1 MPSTPT
7 ESVIQILGTKTKAAT
22 KARVKIEGGILNF
35 RYCSPLV
42 EVVLIVGGTGVFAIA
57 SNLQLNDAAT
67 HHLESVKD
75 R

>member
-1 MPSTPT
+1 MPSTQT
-7 ESVIQILGTKTKAAT
+7 ESVIQILGTTTKAAT

-42 EVVLIVGGTGVFAIA
+42 EVVLFVGGVFAIA

>member
-1 MPSTPT
+1 MPSTQT

-42 EVVLIVGGTGVFAIA
+42 EVVLFVGG
-57 SNLQLNDAAT
+57 
-67 HHLESVKD
+67 HSV
-75 R
+75 